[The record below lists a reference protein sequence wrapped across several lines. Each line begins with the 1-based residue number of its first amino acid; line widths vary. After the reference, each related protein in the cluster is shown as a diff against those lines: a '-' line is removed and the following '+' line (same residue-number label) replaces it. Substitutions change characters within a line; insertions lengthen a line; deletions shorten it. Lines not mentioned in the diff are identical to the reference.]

1 MLDLRS
7 GFGMSSVFRPSTTRQ
22 GTAIGSYLA
31 KDEGEGF
38 PWLTLPLHSHA
49 NPPKPNAEKPTPFEF
64 IKHLEGCHKGEKV
77 EGLQQLKAYLEKFG
91 YLNYNH
97 SKNQNHAND
106 DDFDDL
112 LEAAVKTYQSNYHL
126 KATGTLD
133 AKTLSNMMKPRCGN
147 PDIINGTNLM
157 RGGKKRPNH
166 GHNALHTV
174 SHYSFFQGNPKWPSN
189 QLTYAFLPGTNSDAQ
204 SAVARAFDKWA
215 AQTHFTFSRSQDLGS
230 ANLTIGFG
238 RLDHG
243 DQNSFDGPWPTGPI
257 LAHAFSPTDGRFHYD
272 ADESWSVGAVPNAF
286 DYETV
291 ALHEIG
297 HLLGLHHSLV
307 PQAIMYSEIDAGATK
322 GLHGDDIQGIKALY
336 NIA

>member
-1 MLDLRS
+1 MAVKNVNLCVCIFL
-7 GFGMSSVFRPSTTRQ
+7 FLV
-22 GTAIGSYLA
+22 A
-31 KDEGEGF
+31 
-38 PWLTLPLHSHA
+38 LPLYSQA
-49 NPPKPNAEKPTPFEF
+49 NPSKPKAEKPSPFEF

-97 SKNQNHAND
+97 SQNQNHAND

-112 LEAAVKTYQSNYHL
+112 LEAAVKTYQLNYHL

-133 AKTLSNMMKPRCGN
+133 AKTVSQMMKPRCGN
-147 PDIINGTNLM
+147 ADIINGTNWM
-157 RGGKKRPNH
+157 RGGKKRPDH

-189 QLTYAFLPGTNSDAQ
+189 QLTYAFLPGTNSNAQ

-215 AQTHFTFSRSQDLGS
+215 AQTHFTFSRSQNLGS
-230 ANLTIGFG
+230 VNLKIGFG
-238 RLDHG
+238 RLEHG
-243 DQNSFDGPWPTGPI
+243 DGVPFDGRGGTV
-257 LAHAFSPTDGRFHYD
+257 AHAAAPTDGRFHYD
-272 ADESWSVGAVPNAF
+272 ADESWSMGAEPNAI

-297 HLLGLHHSLV
+297 HLLGLDHSSV
-307 PQAIMYSEIDAGATK
+307 REAIMYSEVPVGATK